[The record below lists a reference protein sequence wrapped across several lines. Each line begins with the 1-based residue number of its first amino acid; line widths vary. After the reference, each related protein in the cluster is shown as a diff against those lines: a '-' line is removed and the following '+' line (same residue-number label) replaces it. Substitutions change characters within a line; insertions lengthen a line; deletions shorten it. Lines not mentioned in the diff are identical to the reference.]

1 MKHDLQSLMARE
13 GFDALWVAGSVKN
26 NPAMVYLTGGG
37 HITGADLIIKRGED
51 PVLVCGSME
60 REEAAL
66 TGLEVRTYSQYGYR
80 ELLKEHQDDLQE
92 ALARLK
98 QRILSDL
105 GAVRGRVALY
115 GNVDISRGW
124 GVYQRLE
131 AMMPELTL
139 IGEGPNSILLEAR
152 ATKGPGEIDRI
163 KKMGSITTEV
173 VAKTAAYLQSR
184 QVNSQE
190 VLLDP
195 DGSMVTVG
203 KVKSR
208 IRLWLAERGAEAA
221 EGIIFAVGRDA
232 GVPHSAGQDAD
243 AVCLG
248 KTIIFD
254 LFPREIGGGYFFDFT
269 RTWCLGYAPELEQ
282 RIYDHVYS
290 VYQRLL
296 ADVQVDTYAPDL
308 QEKTCQYFEDL
319 GHKTIGQDSG
329 LESGYVHSVGHGLG
343 LAVHERPRF
352 GRGATQADRLIPGT
366 VVTIEPG
373 LYYPEKGLGCRLEDT
388 VWVRP
393 DGEVER
399 AAGYPYQLVLPM
411 ENWQG

>member
-1 MKHDLQSLMARE
+1 MKHELQSLMARE
-13 GFDALWVAGSVKN
+13 GFDALWVAGSAKN

-37 HITGADLIIKRGED
+37 HITGADLIIKRGEE

-60 REEAAL
+60 REEAAS
-66 TGLEVRTYSQYGYR
+66 TGLEVRTYNQYGYR
-80 ELLKEHQDDLQE
+80 QLLKDHQDDLQE
-92 ALARLK
+92 ALARLS
-98 QRILSDL
+98 QRILTDL
-105 GAVRGRVALY
+105 GVVRGRVALY
-115 GNVDISRGW
+115 GNMDISQGW
-124 GVYQRLE
+124 GVYQRLD
-131 AMMPELTL
+131 AIMPELTL

-152 ATKGPGEIDRI
+152 ATKEPGEIDRI

-190 VLLDP
+190 ILLDP
-195 DGSMVTVG
+195 DGSTVTVG
-203 KVKSR
+203 KVKSQ

-221 EGIIFAVGRDA
+221 EGIIFALGRDA
-232 GVPHSAGQDAD
+232 GVPHSAGKDAD

-248 KTIIFD
+248 KSMIFD

-290 VYQRLL
+290 VYQRVL

-319 GHKTIGQDSG
+319 GHKTIRQDSR
-329 LESGYVHSVGHGLG
+329 LKSGYVHSVGHGLG

-373 LYYPEKGLGCRLEDT
+373 LYYPEEGLGCRLEDT

-399 AAGYPYQLVLPM
+399 AAVYPYQLVLPM